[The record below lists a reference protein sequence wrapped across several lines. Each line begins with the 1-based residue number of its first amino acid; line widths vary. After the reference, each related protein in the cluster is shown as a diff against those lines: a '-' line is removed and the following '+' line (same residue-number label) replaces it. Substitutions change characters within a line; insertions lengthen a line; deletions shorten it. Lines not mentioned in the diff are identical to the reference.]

1 MGSGEDDERVERHG
15 HLPALRKHAQS
26 LKVRAVASARPQQP
40 RAVAIDLRA
49 AHESSD
55 DRGARI
61 RRLPSAGRLPPSR
74 LPRSPDLRFDRP
86 HRCTARLPRR
96 RPALEPRRQA
106 RTATEPKRR
115 WQPLDRA
122 HQVSRPRSPEIE
134 PQAIYCIDPPAR
146 HGKRGYPLREPLV
159 KSKGV
164 RMALPA
170 LIGSREQAGRNAPYR
185 WARRNRSTSA
195 SRTSSLRSPG

>member
-1 MGSGEDDERVERHG
+1 MPRVGDYEFLQPISTTDVSPTRI
-15 HLPALRKHAQS
+15 
-26 LKVRAVASARPQQP
+26 VATVSP
-40 RAVAIDLRA
+40 RARSSSGNSMNRRTAR
-49 AHESSD
+49 ESSD

-61 RRLPSAGRLPPSR
+61 RRHPSAGRLPPSR

-96 RPALEPRRQA
+96 RPALEPRRQE
-106 RTATEPKRR
+106 RTATEPRRR

-122 HQVSRPRSPEIE
+122 HQVSRPRSPELD
-134 PQAIYCIDPPAR
+134 PQFIYCIDPPAG

-170 LIGSREQAGRNAPYR
+170 LIESQEHAGRNAPYR
-185 WARRNRSTSA
+185 RARRNRSTSA